1 MSAQLNNLTTSKW
14 PTESEQHWTCKYVQ
28 KGDHVHHY
36 YFNGSINISHFL
48 WQHKPASLK
57 LLGFSK
63 STCIFIYCPGNI
75 YLCSWRRRMNIMKI
89 TLLSK
94 AICRLNAISIK
105 FPMAFLTELEQ
116 KVPQFVCKPKDHKYP
131 KKSWERKMKLKEWSF
146 LT

>member
-1 MSAQLNNLTTSKW
+1 MSAQLNNLLVVSDPLNLNSTGHANMSK
-14 PTESEQHWTCKYVQ
+14 
-28 KGDHVHHY
+28 KGDHVHLY
-36 YFNGSINISHFL
+36 YFNGSINISHYL

-116 KVPQFVCKPKDHKYP
+116 KVPQFVCKHKRP
-131 KKSWERKMKLKEWSF
+131 
-146 LT
+146 